1 MYPQIEI
8 MRVNAMR
15 PTGQILKTQKQ
26 GSYEGDKML
35 AATIEKEKMTDQ
47 TSAGGLV
54 TYLSQKTRFIM

>member
-1 MYPQIEI
+1 
-8 MRVNAMR
+8 MR